1 MMKCK
6 LHKGKYAAFSVQ
18 RIPFL
23 LTKLEQLL
31 AKLIT
36 QTQEEEELASVTLN
50 AGAQGNLNT
59 VITSFRCKN

>member
-1 MMKCK
+1 MTKCK
-6 LHKGKYAAFSVQ
+6 LHKGKYAALSVP

-23 LTKLEQLL
+23 LTKLERLL

-36 QTQEEEELASVTLN
+36 QTQEEEELASLTLN

-59 VITSFRCKN
+59 VITAFRCKN